1 MDDEVDMLEDED
13 GSVIVVDDV
22 DLVVDEIEEVE
33 GPVRDRCVCMCVC
46 VCGWLCE
53 WVGIR
58 VGVYVRERGLHAVT
72 TCLPR
77 CVSKG
82 RSGARRLRCSHFAS
96 RRAGGRVVHQADEQA
111 AGRSNRNAAE
121 HDGATVDTQARM

>member
-46 VCGWLCE
+46 VCGWSRGDHMPAEVRVQGPIRRQAFAVLALCIE
-53 WVGIR
+53 AG
-58 VGVYVRERGLHAVT
+58 
-72 TCLPR
+72 
-77 CVSKG
+77 
-82 RSGARRLRCSHFAS
+82 
-96 RRAGGRVVHQADEQA
+96 RRARSPSGR
-111 AGRSNRNAAE
+111 
-121 HDGATVDTQARM
+121 

>member
-1 MDDEVDMLEDED
+1 MKCRLAVRHARRNDDRVLIGMAVLA
-13 GSVIVVDDV
+13 
-22 DLVVDEIEEVE
+22 LK
-33 GPVRDRCVCMCVC
+33 
-46 VCGWLCE
+46 E
-53 WVGIR
+53 WVTKND
-58 VGVYVRERGLHAVT
+58 REAPDSRSSMCQSGGNRHGAETLTHAVT